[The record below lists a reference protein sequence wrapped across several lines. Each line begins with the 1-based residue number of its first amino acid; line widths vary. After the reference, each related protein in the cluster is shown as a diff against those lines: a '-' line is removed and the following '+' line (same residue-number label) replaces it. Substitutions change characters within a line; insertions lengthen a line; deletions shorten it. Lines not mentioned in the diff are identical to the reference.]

1 MPFLVKAHI
10 KFVMALAGAMVLL
23 AGCRRESITPL
34 SDQKVYTVNGRVQEL
49 EPDGRTVV
57 VQHEAIS
64 NYMAA
69 MTMPFE
75 VHDSNQLSGLK
86 AGDAITFHLVVTSKE
101 GWIEDIKIRPKPMAL
116 ASLASAGLQVSHA
129 VAGLKLGEAVPDY
142 HFTNEFGRAISLSQ
156 YRGRVVALTFFFT
169 TCPFPNFCPRMT
181 SNFAEAVAKLKARKD
196 MANRWQLFSVSF
208 DPKTDTPPRLRAYA
222 EKAHY
227 DPAQWSFLTGDL
239 AQITGL
245 ADEFGETF
253 TTRGPTITHNLRTVV
268 IDPQGRVRKIYQ
280 GNAWTPA
287 ELVAEMA
294 KVRGARPKT

>member
-1 MPFLVKAHI
+1 VKDHT
-10 KFVMALAGAMVLL
+10 KFVITLAGVLVLL
-23 AGCRRESITPL
+23 AGCGRESIPAV
-34 SDQKVYTVNGRVQEL
+34 SDQKIYAVNGRVQEL

-86 AGDAITFHLVVTSKE
+86 AGDAITFHLVITSKE
-101 GWIEDIKIRPKPMAL
+101 GWIEDVKKRPKPVAL
-116 ASLASAGLQVSHA
+116 ASPGIHLSHA
-129 VAGLKLGEAVPDY
+129 VAGLKIGETVPDY
-142 HFTNEFGRAISLSQ
+142 HFTNELGRVVSLAQ

-169 TCPFPNFCPRMT
+169 TCPYPNFCPRMT
-181 SNFAEAVAKLKARKD
+181 SNFSEAEAKLKARKD
-196 MANRWQLFSVSF
+196 MANRWQLFSISF
-208 DPKTDTPPRLRAYA
+208 DPRTDTPPRLRAYA

-227 DPAQWSFLTGDL
+227 DPGHWSFLTGDL

-253 TTRGPTITHNLRTVV
+253 TTQGPTITHNLRTVV
-268 IDPQGRVRKIYQ
+268 IDPQGRVRKIYE

-294 KVRGARPKT
+294 KVRGPRPKT